1 MLFLSIDVGM
11 RNLAYCII
19 EYNTEI
25 EIKHWGII
33 NLCNDKKYVC
43 NGKSKKG
50 VACNKNGKY
59 KKNNKSYCKVH
70 VKDKGLKIPTNEYNK
85 FSIQK
90 HKMKKLKE
98 IAEKYNISLEAQKK
112 LKKKDFLEMMNDDL
126 DKNYFDIV
134 SNVAAKAID
143 MVTYGKGIKYMFN
156 QRFQNI
162 KFDYILIENQIGPL
176 ALRMKCLQGMI
187 MQHFIENNNTN
198 IFCINSSN
206 KLKDFIG
213 NKKTTYNERKK
224 EGIIITRKLLT
235 DNSVLNNWIEIFNTH
250 KKKDD
255 LADSFLQCVWYIN
268 NNIKIK

>member
-1 MLFLSIDVGM
+1 
-11 RNLAYCII
+11 
-19 EYNTEI
+19 
-25 EIKHWGII
+25 
-33 NLCNDKKYVC
+33 
-43 NGKSKKG
+43 
-50 VACNKNGKY
+50 
-59 KKNNKSYCKVH
+59 
-70 VKDKGLKIPTNEYNK
+70 
-85 FSIQK
+85 
-90 HKMKKLKE
+90 
-98 IAEKYNISLEAQKK
+98 
-112 LKKKDFLEMMNDDL
+112 MMNDDL